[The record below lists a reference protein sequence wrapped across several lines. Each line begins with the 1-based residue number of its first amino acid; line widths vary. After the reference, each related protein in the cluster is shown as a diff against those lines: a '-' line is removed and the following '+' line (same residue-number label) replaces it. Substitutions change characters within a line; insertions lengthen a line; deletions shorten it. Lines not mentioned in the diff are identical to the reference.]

1 MVLMIICV
9 CNAINCKSVRAAVEA
24 GADNPR
30 AVQAHHGCKFQCGK
44 CRPSIGEVI
53 NETLFE
59 RGGSSSLVPAE

>member
-24 GADNPR
+24 GADSPK

-44 CRPSIGEVI
+44 CRPSIGEMI
-53 NETLFE
+53 SNTLFD
-59 RGGSSSLVPAE
+59 RDPSPALVPAE